1 MIGAIPRVCAGQTAS
16 LSRSPANIWGTASSV
31 LLLLLPRPLSPPSP
45 LRSVTTPGLSP
56 PWLSRRNPVK
66 RASAG
71 PTLLSVS
78 QTRRCIVSWRT

>member
-16 LSRSPANIWGTASSV
+16 LSRSAANIWGTASSV
-31 LLLLLPRPLSPPSP
+31 LLLLPRPLSPPSP
-45 LRSVTTPGLSP
+45 LRSVTIPGLSP

-78 QTRRCIVSWRT
+78 ETRRCIVSWRT